1 MALSEARKK
10 ANAKW
15 DAANMATIACKL
27 RKDTAERFKQY
38 AQEHGTTPNALIREY
53 IMRLLDG
60 WEPGAAPPAVPDE
73 NDLY

>member
-27 RKDTAERFKQY
+27 RKDKADAFRLY
-38 AQEHGTTPNALIREY
+38 AQQHGTTPNALLKAY

-60 WEPGAAPPAVPDE
+60 FDPDAAPPEIPGV

>member
-1 MALSEARKK
+1 MPISEAKKK

-15 DAANMATIACKL
+15 DAANMKLIGCKL

-60 WEPGAAPPAVPDE
+60 WEPGTVPKEPDE
-73 NDLY
+73 KSLY